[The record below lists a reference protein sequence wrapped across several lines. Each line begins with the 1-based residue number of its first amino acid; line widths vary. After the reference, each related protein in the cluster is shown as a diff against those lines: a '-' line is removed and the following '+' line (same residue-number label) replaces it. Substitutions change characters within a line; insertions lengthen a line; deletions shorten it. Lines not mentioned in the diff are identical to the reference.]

1 LRPSPASLRSPDARP
16 STPPPQGPLQALLSW
31 RDRILSSPR
40 FQRWA
45 AGFPLTRPI
54 ALRRSRQV
62 FDLCAGFVYSQTT
75 LALFRLDLFER
86 LAEGPRSSADLAQ
99 LTAISEDRLLR
110 LLGAGVALRLLRQER
125 SGTFA
130 LGPLGAP
137 LVGNAAVAEL
147 MEHNVLLYHDLSDP
161 VELVRNG
168 PGPDARLHRYWA
180 YTQAPD
186 ARTLGAEDVA
196 PYSALMAASQPLV
209 AQEVLDAYSF
219 RRHRRVLDVGGG
231 EGAFLTRV
239 GQRHPHLSLSL
250 FDLPAVAERGRSRL
264 LHAFGE
270 DRVRIH
276 GGDFFRDPLPPGHDL
291 ITLVRILH
299 DHDDA
304 EVLRIL
310 RTVRKALPPDGTVV
324 VAEPMSGYRGAE
336 PVGDAYFGFYLLAM
350 GQGRPRTPAEYRA
363 LLTEAGFRK
372 IRAPRP
378 RSPVLTS
385 LLLARV

>member
-1 LRPSPASLRSPDARP
+1 
-16 STPPPQGPLQALLSW
+16 LLAW
-31 RDRILSSPR
+31 RDRVLSSPR

-75 LALFRLDLFER
+75 LALFRLDLFR
-86 LAEGPRSSADLAQ
+86 LLAESPRTAAELSR
-99 LTAISEDRLLR
+99 LTDIPEDRLQR
-110 LLGAGVALRLLRQER
+110 LLAAGVALRLLRKER
-125 SGTFA
+125 GGSFA

-147 MEHNVLLYHDLSDP
+147 MEHNVLLYQDLSDP
-161 VELVRNG
+161 IQLLRCG
-168 PGPDARLHRYWA
+168 PGPDSLLHRYWA
-180 YTQAPD
+180 YTHTPD
-186 ARTLGAEDVA
+186 ARNLGTEDVA

-209 AQEVLDAYSF
+209 AQEVLDAFSF
-219 RRHRRVLDVGGG
+219 RGHRKLLDVGGG
-231 EGAFLTRV
+231 EGEFLTRV
-239 GQRHPHLSLSL
+239 GLRHPHLSLSL
-250 FDLPAVAERGRSRL
+250 FDLPAVAERGRRRL
-264 LHAFGE
+264 LDSFSE
-270 DRVRIH
+270 SRVTVH
-276 GGDFFRDPLPPGHDL
+276 GGDFFRDPLPRGHDL

-299 DHDDA
+299 DHDDG

-310 RTVRKALPPDGTVV
+310 RAVHQALPARGTLV

-350 GQGRPRTPAEYRA
+350 GQGRPRTPVEYRD
-363 LLTEAGFRK
+363 LLSEAGFRS
-372 IRAPRP
+372 IRTPRP

-385 LLLARV
+385 LLIAQS